1 MLTFKKVY
9 LKNFM
14 SVGNQG
20 ITIELDRSPTT
31 LVGGKNGAGKSTM
44 LEAIAYALFGK
55 PLKKVVLSGLVNS
68 TNKKHTEVTV
78 WFEKSGKEYQVVRG
92 LKPNKL
98 EFYVDGELQDQTAS
112 SKDYQTKIEY
122 CLGMD
127 FKLFTQVVILN
138 KERYVPFMEMDSAAR
153 RKVVEDILD
162 IGVFS
167 KMSELLKDEMKGVSF
182 KIEDLKSERQALTNK
197 IAAQERLI
205 SEAQSNVDD
214 KRYEVKVEIEKF
226 NDQLEKIDQSIEDLE
241 AEIARIGEP
250 GVDLDKAKKR
260 KSEFEKVAYAFQSKL
275 KGIQDKIQFL
285 CDNDHCPT
293 CKQEIDEEF
302 KVETKTKAET
312 DSKEIKDNSALMATE
327 FQKVLDKNKAL
338 EDSVR
343 MLSNLNND
351 LRHSNSERRS
361 CAASIASKEAYLTTL
376 VANPKLDQ
384 FIREKDEQETDLV
397 KTEVELAKIISEEEV
412 LKLIRDYLKDD
423 GIKSSVVKDYIGF
436 INIRLNEYLNA
447 MSYFLNITL
456 DENFGEKINSIN
468 RENFT
473 IDNLSTGQKCRVN
486 LAVWMSLLEVAS
498 LKNSTVTNLICL
510 DEVLENLDANGV
522 EDFMKLVKDKL
533 SHKNLFVITQ
543 RFSEFQDHFRSSI
556 EFTLNQDQFTEI
568 LV

>member
-1 MLTFKKVY
+1 MLNFKKVFY
-9 LKNFM
+9 KNFM

-20 ITIELDRSPTT
+20 IMIELDRSPTT

-68 TNKKHTEVTV
+68 TNKKHTEVSV

-127 FKLFTQVVILN
+127 FKLFTQVVVLN

-182 KIEDLKSERQALTNK
+182 KIEDLKSERQSLTNK
-197 IAAQERLI
+197 ISAQIRLI
-205 SEAQSNVDD
+205 SEAQSNVDE

-226 NDQLEKIDQSIEDLE
+226 TDQLEKIDQSISDLE
-241 AEIARIGEP
+241 SEIDGMGDAST
-250 GVDLDKAKKR
+250 DLDKAKKR
-260 KSEFEKVAYAFQSKL
+260 KGEFEKVAYTFQGKL
-275 KGIQDKIQFL
+275 KAIEEKLKFL
-285 CDNDHCPT
+285 GENDHCPT
-293 CKQEIDEEF
+293 CKQEIDEDF
-302 KVETKTKAET
+302 KLKTKTKAEV
-312 DSKEIKDNSALMATE
+312 DSKELKDNSALMATE

-338 EDSVR
+338 EDAVR
-343 MLSNLNND
+343 KLSNLNND
-351 LRHSNSERRS
+351 LRYSNSERRT
-361 CAASIASKEAYLTTL
+361 CVASIASKEAYLATL

-384 FIREKDEQETDLV
+384 FIKEKDEQETELV
-397 KTEVELAKIISEEEV
+397 KTEGELTQVISEEEV

-486 LAVWMSLLEVAS
+486 LSVWMSLLEVAS

-522 EDFMKLVKDKL
+522 EDFMKLVKDKF

-543 RFSEFQDHFRSSI
+543 RFEEFKDHFRSSI

-568 LV
+568 VV

>member
-1 MLTFKKVY
+1 MLNFKKVFY
-9 LKNFM
+9 KNFM

-68 TNKKHTEVTV
+68 TNKKHTEATV
-78 WFEKSGKEYQVVRG
+78 WFEKAGKEYQVIRG

-112 SKDYQTKIEY
+112 SKDYQAKIEY

-182 KIEDLKSERQALTNK
+182 KIEDLKSERQSLSNK

-205 SEAQSNVDD
+205 AEAQSNVDD
-214 KRYEVKVEIEKF
+214 KRFEVKVEIEKF
-226 NDQLEKIDQSIEDLE
+226 NDQLEKIDSSIEDLE

-260 KSEFEKVAYAFQSKL
+260 KGEFEKVAYAFQSKL

-285 CDNDHCPT
+285 CENDHCPT

-302 KVETKTKAET
+302 KVETKTKAEV
-312 DSKEIKDNSALMATE
+312 DSKELKDNSALMATE
-327 FQKVLDKNKAL
+327 FQKVLDKNKVL
-338 EDSVR
+338 EDAVR
-343 MLSNLNND
+343 KLSNLNND

-361 CAASIASKEAYLTTL
+361 CAASITSKEAYLATL

-384 FIREKDEQETDLV
+384 YVREKGDQET
-397 KTEVELAKIISEEEV
+397 ELAKAEDDLAQIISEEEV
-412 LKLIRDYLKDD
+412 LKLIRDYLKDE

-447 MSYFLNITL
+447 MNYFLNITL

-533 SHKNLFVITQ
+533 THKNLFVITQ
-543 RFSEFQDHFRSSI
+543 RFDEFKDHFRSSI